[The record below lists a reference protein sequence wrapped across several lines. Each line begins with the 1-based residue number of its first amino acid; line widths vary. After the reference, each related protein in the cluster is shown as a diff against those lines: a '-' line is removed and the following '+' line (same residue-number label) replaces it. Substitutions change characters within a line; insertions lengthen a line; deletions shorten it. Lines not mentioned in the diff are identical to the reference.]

1 MSNFETY
8 LDNLLVEID
17 CYSLVYHFA
26 SDSAFWEERLK
37 KDNYLTD
44 EAIVELLNENFYNKS
59 GAELEKEFES
69 FKAILVNE
77 KNKLLKALDDH
88 ILYTKKVQ
96 EEKALNILFKNRL
109 GTVITELCNDID
121 SQARKTSDPTYW
133 VALDQLKTVRSTLLI
148 EDENTEVD
156 PLYYCNRIEK
166 LFMEIDAFLADLHKE
181 IKKSNSPQIDVQS
194 MAEMF
199 AKLGVTPEMLQ
210 AMLQDNLQ
218 VLLQQRKKQ

>member
-8 LDNLLVEID
+8 LNNLTVELDIS
-17 CYSLVYHFA
+17 SLISIFA
-26 SDSAFWEERLK
+26 SDSSFWKERFE
-37 KDNYLTD
+37 KDKYLTD
-44 EAIVELLNENFYNKS
+44 EDIVEHINNNFYNKK
-59 GAELEKEFES
+59 GVELEKEFES
-69 FKAILVNE
+69 LKAIMVAE

-88 ILYTKKVQ
+88 LLYTKKVQ
-96 EEKALNILFKNRL
+96 EQKALDILFKNRMA
-109 GTVITELCNDID
+109 TVITELCKDID

-148 EDENTEVD
+148 EDESTEVD
-156 PLYYCNRIEK
+156 PLFYCNLIEK
-166 LFMEIDAFLADLHKE
+166 LFMQIDAFLADLHKE
-181 IKKSNSPQIDVQS
+181 IKKSNSPENNIQN

-218 VLLQQRKKQ
+218 VLLQQRKK